1 MPEEKH
7 KKKQHPRHGEGAAAA
22 AGDATPVEATVSI
35 PEEEHEAL
43 KAEADALRAKAD
55 EYFDGWQRER
65 ADFLNYKKRIE
76 REQGQARENIS
87 AAVMKKYL
95 VILDDLERALRNKP
109 VSGEGAVWAEGI
121 ELIARKL
128 QGILEAEGI
137 QRMQAENQMFDPSL
151 HEAILQ
157 EENPAFESGQITE
170 VIQQGYTLGDRVIR
184 PAQVKVAR

>member
-7 KKKQHPRHGEGAAAA
+7 KKKQHPRHGEGAAAP
-22 AGDATPVEATVSI
+22 AGEATPVEATVSI

-109 VSGEGAVWAEGI
+109 TSGEGAVWAEGI

-128 QGILEAEGI
+128 QSILEAEGI